1 MWRLV
6 CAARK
11 LQTEFLNDGT
21 LVRHYSDAGFVL
33 LQNETGAKYSDPI
46 DIVPCPFT
54 YSETDELIDIDNSD
68 IFITGDE
75 FMAKV
80 EEVL

>member
-1 MWRLV
+1 MI
-6 CAARK
+6 
-11 LQTEFLNDGT
+11 QTEFLNDGT
-21 LVRHYSDAGFVL
+21 LVRHYSDAGFML

-54 YSETDELIDIDNSD
+54 YSETDELIEGSD